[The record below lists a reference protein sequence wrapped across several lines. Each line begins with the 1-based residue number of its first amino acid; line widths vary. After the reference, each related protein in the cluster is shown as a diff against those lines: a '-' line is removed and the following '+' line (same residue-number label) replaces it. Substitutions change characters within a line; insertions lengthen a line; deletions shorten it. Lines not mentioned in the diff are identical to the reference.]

1 MLKCHQWLTLETCI
15 RVFPCRSQ
23 FLVAWLKGVHRL
35 ITVATFLKRDQINFF
50 LGNNSGHMFASIV
63 KPFDDYRWYQKFFLR
78 PPCLAKSLVKSFVQ
92 QQGGLNQIVYY
103 CIRENMRKK
112 EWKNGKLGL
121 IWYQAKYVFT
131 ILTKRI

>member
-78 PPCLAKSLVKSFVQ
+78 PPCLAKSLVKSFGGKKNIIGPKIFEVQ
-92 QQGGLNQIVYY
+92 KYFWV
-103 CIRENMRKK
+103 E
-112 EWKNGKLGL
+112 KN
-121 IWYQAKYVFT
+121 YQSIFFHDAKRVNKNSLY
-131 ILTKRI
+131 KNHN